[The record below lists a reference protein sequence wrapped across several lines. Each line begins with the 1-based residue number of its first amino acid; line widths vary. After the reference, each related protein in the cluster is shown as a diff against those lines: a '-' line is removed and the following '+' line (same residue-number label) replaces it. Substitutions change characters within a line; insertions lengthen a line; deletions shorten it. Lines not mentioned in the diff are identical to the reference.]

1 MFSLCFEWYG
11 IAWACLISS
20 LVQGEHDVLITA
32 FRYISLQG
40 REFALLDIHWLLKM
54 FYYVQSPSLVLHH
67 IFPWG
72 AAQAWGGAVSL
83 LFPIMI
89 LWRILPSPLL
99 KNFHYVML
107 TKICLIFEIIIL

>member
-20 LVQGEHDVLITA
+20 LVRGEHDVLITA

-54 FYYVQSPSLVLHH
+54 FYYVQSL
-67 IFPWG
+67 
-72 AAQAWGGAVSL
+72 L
-83 LFPIMI
+83 LFCITFFPGV
-89 LWRILPSPLL
+89 LRRPGVGRY
-99 KNFHYVML
+99 HY
-107 TKICLIFEIIIL
+107 CFQ